1 MIHLLISLAAAQD
14 FEETDKELTEAEEA
28 QANLSAEFGA
38 SLTTGNTDYWTVQ
51 STLAGGYRWNA
62 NKISIVAGA
71 LSGKGRVDGDGD
83 GLLSDDELKLDRVD
97 NARKYYADG
106 RYDRYLGKEK
116 SSIYVLGGAL
126 HDPFSGYDLRTH
138 EQVGYSR
145 LLVNSDS
152 TELVVEIG
160 VDYAQENY
168 VAGVDPNSANVLAGR
183 LMLGLSHQ
191 LSESVAFTDR
201 VEVYEA
207 PLNPAD
213 VRVLNQAALNVGL
226 NDKLALKLSH
236 QLTYD
241 NQPVEGYRPLDQTS
255 MLTVV
260 ASIL

>member
-1 MIHLLISLAAAQD
+1 M
-14 FEETDKELTEAEEA
+14 
-28 QANLSAEFGA
+28 
-38 SLTTGNTDYWTVQ
+38 
-51 STLAGGYRWNA
+51 
-62 NKISIVAGA
+62 
-71 LSGKGRVDGDGD
+71 DGDGD

-145 LLVNSDS
+145 SLIDTDA
-152 TELVVEIG
+152 TELVAEIG

-168 VAGVDPNSANVLAGR
+168 VAGVDPNQANVFAGR
-183 LMLGLSHQ
+183 LMLGLTHQ
-191 LSESVAFTDR
+191 LTETIGLADR
-201 VEVYEA
+201 VEIYEA
-207 PLNPAD
+207 PLDPAD
-213 VRVLNQAALNVGL
+213 VRVLNQASLNVGL
-226 NDKLALKLSH
+226 SEKLALKLSH
-236 QLTYD
+236 QLTFD
-241 NQPVEGYRPLDQTS
+241 NQPVQGYRPLDQTS